1 MYNCVENTDFRGKSC
16 SVCGIGISNYPLID
30 FLLSRGASVVARDR
44 KSEAELSCAAA
55 LRGRGVELR
64 CGEDYLD
71 DIEEDYIFRAPGIR
85 YDVPGFV
92 RAVER
97 GSILTS
103 EMQLF
108 FELCPCRIIGI
119 TGSDGKTT
127 TTTLISKILEAA
139 GYRVFV
145 GGNIGRPL
153 LPELGNMTE
162 NDYAVVELSSF
173 QLHTMT
179 LSPDIAVVTNISPNH
194 LNYHKGM
201 EEYIAAKENI
211 FTHMRPGGRLVL
223 NAKNSYTRDMA
234 SRAPEGTELLFFGDG
249 GDVFE
254 RDGYITAGGER
265 IVSCSDILLPGHH
278 NIENYMAAVGAL
290 RGIADADA
298 VHTVAVTFTGVEHR
312 CELVGER
319 NGIKYYNSSIDSSPT
334 RTLAALGNFAPRSI
348 VLICGGYDKHIPF
361 EPLAA
366 PICDRVRA
374 AVMTGATGE
383 EIYKTVETEAERRR
397 GLGETVPELYLCP
410 DFDEAVRKAASVAL
424 CGDVVLL
431 SPACASFDAFPNF
444 EVRGRRFKALV
455 ADIIGN

>member
-55 LRGRGVELR
+55 LRSRGVELR

-223 NAKNSYTRDMA
+223 NAENDYTRDMA
-234 SRAPEGTELLFFGDG
+234 
-249 GDVFE
+249 
-254 RDGYITAGGER
+254 
-265 IVSCSDILLPGHH
+265 
-278 NIENYMAAVGAL
+278 N
-290 RGIADADA
+290 
-298 VHTVAVTFTGVEHR
+298 
-312 CELVGER
+312 
-319 NGIKYYNSSIDSSPT
+319 
-334 RTLAALGNFAPRSI
+334 
-348 VLICGGYDKHIPF
+348 
-361 EPLAA
+361 
-366 PICDRVRA
+366 RA
-374 AVMTGATGE
+374 ADGT
-383 EIYKTVETEAERRR
+383 
-397 GLGETVPELYLCP
+397 
-410 DFDEAVRKAASVAL
+410 D
-424 CGDVVLL
+424 LL
-431 SPACASFDAFPNF
+431 VDPG
-444 EVRGRRFKALV
+444 V
-455 ADIIGN
+455 

>member
-223 NAKNSYTRDMA
+223 NAENDYTRDMA
-234 SRAPEGTELLFFGDG
+234 NRAAEGTALLFFGKDG
-249 GDVFE
+249 DICE
-254 RDGYITAGGER
+254 RDGYITSGGKR
-265 IVSCSDILLPGHH
+265 ILRCSDILLPGHH

-397 GLGETVPELYLCP
+397 ELGETVPELYLCP
-410 DFDEAVRKAASVAL
+410 DFDEAVRKAASVAH

>member
-1 MYNCVENTDFRGKSC
+1 
-16 SVCGIGISNYPLID
+16 
-30 FLLSRGASVVARDR
+30 
-44 KSEAELSCAAA
+44 
-55 LRGRGVELR
+55 
-64 CGEDYLD
+64 
-71 DIEEDYIFRAPGIR
+71 
-85 YDVPGFV
+85 
-92 RAVER
+92 
-97 GSILTS
+97 
-103 EMQLF
+103 MQLF

-223 NAKNSYTRDMA
+223 NAENDYTRDMA
-234 SRAPEGTELLFFGDG
+234 NRAAEGTNLLFFGKDG
-249 GDVFE
+249 DICE
-254 RDGYITAGGER
+254 RDGYITSGGKR
-265 IVSCSDILLPGHH
+265 ILRCSDILLPGHH

-383 EIYKTVETEAERRR
+383 GIYKTVETEAERRR

-410 DFDEAVRKAASVAL
+410 DFDEAVRKAASVAHY
-424 CGDVVLL
+424 GDVVLL

>member
-55 LRGRGVELR
+55 LRSRGVELR

-223 NAKNSYTRDMA
+223 NAENDYTRDMA
-234 SRAPEGTELLFFGDG
+234 NRAAEGTDLLFFGKG
-249 GDVFE
+249 GDICE
-254 RDGYITAGGER
+254 RDGYITSGGKR
-265 IVSCSDILLPGHH
+265 ILRCSDILLPGHH

-290 RGIADADA
+290 RGIVDADA

-397 GLGETVPELYLCP
+397 GLGETVPKLYLCP
-410 DFDEAVRKAASVAL
+410 DFDEAVRKAASVAH